1 MQFVLEKGKP
11 TDRQRLV
18 DSVLGSI
25 LLLSKHKY
33 ASNVCEKAIAAADD
47 TRKRLIVEE
56 MLTPGSDGA
65 IPVSLMMKDQFANYV
80 LQKALKSVEGALW
93 DALLDAVLRALLGYR
108 RQPGSHNSKQL
119 ASIERL
125 LKEKG
130 VAPERLTTPRLMV
143 PIPAVQEDPKS
154 GSPTP

>member
-1 MQFVLEKGKP
+1 VQFVLEKGKA

-18 DSVLGSI
+18 DSVLGSV

-33 ASNVCEKAIAAADD
+33 ASNVCEKAIATADD
-47 TRKRLIVEE
+47 TRKLLIVQE

-80 LQKALKSVEGALW
+80 LQKALKSVEGPLW
-93 DALLDAVLRALLGYR
+93 DVLLDAVLRALTSYR

-119 ASIERL
+119 TGIERL
-125 LKEKG
+125 LKERG
-130 VAPERLTTPRLMV
+130 VAPEKLATPRLVV
-143 PIPAVQEDPKS
+143 PVPQQDDPKS

>member
-1 MQFVLEKGKP
+1 VQFVLENGKP

-18 DSVLGSI
+18 DSVLGRI
-25 LLLSKHKY
+25 LLLSRHKY

-47 TRKRLIVEE
+47 TRKWRIVEE
-56 MLTPGSDGA
+56 MLVPGSDGT
-65 IPVSLMMKDQFANYV
+65 IPVSLMMRDQFANYV
-80 LQKALKSVEGALW
+80 LQKTLKSVEGPLW
-93 DALLDAVLRALLGYR
+93 DALLDAVLRALIIYR

-119 ASIERL
+119 TSIERL

-130 VAPERLTTPRLMV
+130 VAPEKLVTPRLVV
-143 PIPAVQEDPKS
+143 PIPAAQADPNS